1 MDASR
6 HGKTIVADL
15 AGDRWL
21 VSLEGDHDVST
32 AEDLRDKLRAIFRAG
47 TTVVIDLTETTFLD
61 SSTLGVLVDAD
72 RYAHEHGCD
81 EVGVVTGKDSPA
93 ERLFA
98 LVGAHRL
105 FATFPSADEAFD
117 HFESAAGSTDPGTAA
132 RWWERKQRIVKNEQ
146 AFRDYN
152 DRRLQHEPVEETDDE
167 EPIPFVCE
175 CGDKDCHQALVIT
188 AAEFSEAHS
197 APNRFIVKPGHVYPD
212 VEHVVAEERTFAVV
226 EKPRGAFKQAIR

>member
-81 EVGVVTGKDSPA
+81 DVGVVTGKDSPA

-117 HFESAAGSTDPGTAA
+117 HFESAPGSTDPGVAA

-152 DRRLQHEPVEETDDE
+152 DRRLQHEPVDETDDR

-175 CGDKDCHQALVIT
+175 CGDKDCHQALMMT
-188 AAEFSEAHS
+188 AAEFTEAHS

-212 VEHVVAEERTFAVV
+212 VEHVVAEQPTFAVV
-226 EKPRGAFKQAIR
+226 EKQPAALKAASY